1 MLGPGTILQGRYEI
15 VRLIGHGGMGAVY
28 EALDRRLGDNPV
40 ALKQSFFSTELLRR
54 AFEREAILLARLR
67 HSNLPKVFDHFDE
80 AHGQFLVM
88 EYISGPDLENLLAD
102 RGRPFPLETVL
113 DWSAQI
119 LDALKYLH
127 TRVPPVI
134 HRDIKPANLKLTSDG
149 QIMLIDFGL
158 AKGQGGTSSIVG
170 YSAHY
175 APLEQLQRE
184 GTGPESDVYSCAAT
198 MYRLLTGEPPTTSLI
213 RVTEKAKRRP
223 DPLRPVH
230 EVMPIVPVSIGRVIE
245 HAMELDKEDRLQSA
259 VEMLEALR
267 SADLSIPSREEPH
280 LAPDVP
286 AAPAVPVQ
294 TEPPPERVT
303 QYIEHINIDTR
314 PPAVAEDLPASPL
327 IGVEAERGTKRIT
340 QHIDA
345 MSADDSASPGS
356 RGDYATN
363 IFGPGS
369 NDTSP
374 EIAPVSTSRL
384 NIPVEAL
391 IDTPSSVPANVDVPV
406 DIEAEVSVGSPSVA
420 PGASLPAYEY
430 APERSVAPIPDF
442 AGSLQTDAGWRE
454 RVLAPDPAEP
464 VGALP
469 SYESP
474 RLTESIPDQPRES
487 NRRLIWI
494 PVAFLLPILVAVWF
508 FVIRSPEEKSS
519 PEPAASAPAAVEAPA
534 RSEVIHYGLEI
545 EDASARLVSEDD
557 FPRGRRFRFHFRSPA
572 AGYLY
577 LIAPDEE
584 KRPTAFLTS
593 DPGPNAIKAGE
604 DFVFPGGDN
613 WINIGEGGDEVRF
626 TVVIAPLKLAQFG
639 FFQQLPR
646 ALTQAEISQFE
657 NFRKTLPQADVQP
670 DTARGGAMLL
680 RAADASGPA
689 VFDIIL
695 RKKK

>member
-88 EYISGPDLENLLAD
+88 EYISGPDLEHLMAD

-134 HRDIKPANLKLTSDG
+134 HRDIKPANLKLTTDG

-267 SADLSIPSREEPH
+267 SADLSIPSRVEPH
-280 LAPDVP
+280 LAPAVP
-286 AAPAVPVQ
+286 AAPAVPVE

-314 PPAVAEDLPASPL
+314 PPAVDEDLPASPL
-327 IGVEAERGTKRIT
+327 IGVEAERGTERIT

-345 MSADDSASPGS
+345 MSADDSASLGS

-363 IFGPGS
+363 IFGPGLT
-369 NDTSP
+369 DAAPETAIESP
-374 EIAPVSTSRL
+374 SRRTM
-384 NIPVEAL
+384 PVEAL
-391 IDTPSSVPANVDVPV
+391 PVGTILDAPSEIPAAV
-406 DIEAEVSVGSPSVA
+406 EAELSVGSPPVA
-420 PGASLPAYEY
+420 PGASLPAYESV
-430 APERSVAPIPDF
+430 PKTSVAPIPDF
-442 AGSLQTDAGWRE
+442 AGSLQNDAGWRE

-474 RLTESIPDQPRES
+474 RLTESIPRES

-494 PVAFLLPILVAVWF
+494 PVAFLLPILAAVWF
-508 FVIRSPEEKSS
+508 FVIRSSEEKSAA
-519 PEPAASAPAAVEAPA
+519 EPAASAPAAVEAPA

-545 EDASARLVSEDD
+545 EDSSARLVSEED

-626 TVVIAPLKLAQFG
+626 TVVIAPLRLAQFG

-680 RAADASGPA
+680 RGADASGPA

>member
-40 ALKQSFFSTELLRR
+40 ALKQSFFSTEQLRR

-88 EYISGPDLENLLAD
+88 EYISGPDLEHLMAD

-113 DWSAQI
+113 DWSTQI

-267 SADLSIPSREEPH
+267 SAVLSIPAGEDRV
-280 LAPDVP
+280 APDVP
-286 AAPAVPVQ
+286 AASTVPVQ
-294 TEPPPERVT
+294 AEPPSDRVT

-314 PPAVAEDLPASPL
+314 PPVAEDQSASPL
-327 IGVEAERGTKRIT
+327 IDVELERGTKRIT

-345 MSADDSASPGS
+345 LSVDDSVTIGS

-363 IFGPGS
+363 IFGPGAT
-369 NDTSP
+369 DTTP
-374 EIAPVSTSRL
+374 EIATEPLSRL
-384 NIPVEAL
+384 TRPVEAL
-391 IDTPSSVPANVDVPV
+391 PVESMLDAPAEIPADV
-406 DIEAEVSVGSPSVA
+406 ESEVSVGIPSVA
-420 PGASLPAYEY
+420 PVASVPAYEPV
-430 APERSVAPIPDF
+430 PETSITPIPDL
-442 AGSLQTDAGWRE
+442 AGSLQSDADWHKQ
-454 RVLAPDPAEP
+454 VLAPESTEP

-469 SYESP
+469 PYESP
-474 RLTESIPDQPRES
+474 RLTESIADQPPES
-487 NRRLIWI
+487 NRRLMWI

-519 PEPAASAPAAVEAPA
+519 PEPAASAPAAAAVEAPA

-557 FPRGRRFRFHFRSPA
+557 FPKGRRFRFHFRSPA

-604 DFVFPGGDN
+604 TFVFPGGDN
-613 WINIGEGGDEVRF
+613 WINIGEGDDEVRF

-646 ALTQAEISQFE
+646 VLTQAEISQFE
-657 NFRKTLPQADVQP
+657 NFRKTLPQADVQV
-670 DTARGGAMLL
+670 DTARGGAALL

>member
-40 ALKQSFFSTELLRR
+40 ALKQSFFSTEQLRR

-88 EYISGPDLENLLAD
+88 EYISGPDLEHLLAD

-113 DWSAQI
+113 DWSTQI

-267 SADLSIPSREEPH
+267 SAELSIPSLEDPH
-280 LAPDVP
+280 VAPAFP
-286 AAPAVPVQ
+286 AATTVPVQ

-314 PPAVAEDLPASPL
+314 PPVAEDLSASPL
-327 IGVEAERGTKRIT
+327 IGVEAERETKRIT

-345 MSADDSASPGS
+345 LSADDSASPGS
-356 RGDYATN
+356 RGNYATN
-363 IFGPGS
+363 IFGPGGT
-369 NDTSP
+369 DTAP
-374 EIAPVSTSRL
+374 EIATESPSRRTM
-384 NIPVEAL
+384 PVEAL
-391 IDTPSSVPANVDVPV
+391 PVGAMLDAPAEMSADV
-406 DIEAEVSVGSPSVA
+406 EAEVFVGRPPVA
-420 PGASLPAYEY
+420 PGASVPAYESV
-430 APERSVAPIPDF
+430 PETSIAPIPDF
-442 AGSLQTDAGWRE
+442 AGSLQNDAGWQE
-454 RVLAPDPAEP
+454 QVLAPDSAEP

-469 SYESP
+469 SYEQP
-474 RLTESIPDQPRES
+474 RLTESIPDQRRES

-508 FVIRSPEEKSS
+508 FVIRSSEEKSGT
-519 PEPAASAPAAVEAPA
+519 EPAASAPAAVEAPA

-545 EDASARLVSEDD
+545 EDSSARLVSEDD
-557 FPRGRRFRFHFRSPA
+557 FPQGRRFRFHFRSPA

-657 NFRKTLPQADVQP
+657 NFRKTLPQADVQL